1 LHTNKRTAKP
11 SKPLNCGFFGVN
23 LLLFA
28 NKGQIMN
35 KTADYVNRL
44 VDGNAL
50 NDRLSAKDKTLEKVR
65 AALSE
70 GIFNKWQSY
79 SFVFSLV
86 AKRKITMR
94 EVCEIAEVNGI
105 PSGVIKMRR
114 NDLKQ
119 LNKVMK

>member
-1 LHTNKRTAKP
+1 
-11 SKPLNCGFFGVN
+11 
-23 LLLFA
+23 
-28 NKGQIMN
+28 MN

-50 NDRLSAKDKTLEKVR
+50 NDRLSAKDKTLQKVR

-86 AKRKITMR
+86 DKRKITMR
-94 EVCEIAEVNGI
+94 EVCEIAELNGI
-105 PSGVIKMRR
+105 PSGVLESIQADNYPIKPET
-114 NDLKQ
+114 LQ
-119 LNKVMK
+119 LIKKLARGEPMPAKKGNT

>member
-1 LHTNKRTAKP
+1 MTAVLML
-11 SKPLNCGFFGVN
+11 SLNS
-23 LLLFA
+23 
-28 NKGQIMN
+28 MN

-50 NDRLSAKDKTLEKVR
+50 NDRLSAKDKTLQKVR

-86 AKRKITMR
+86 DKRKITMR
-94 EVCEIAEVNGI
+94 EVCEIAELNGI

>member
-1 LHTNKRTAKP
+1 
-11 SKPLNCGFFGVN
+11 
-23 LLLFA
+23 
-28 NKGQIMN
+28 MN

-44 VDGNAL
+44 IDSNAL
-50 NDRLSAKDKTLEKVR
+50 NDSLSAKDKTLEKVR

-86 AKRKITMR
+86 DKRKITMR

>member
-1 LHTNKRTAKP
+1 MLG
-11 SKPLNCGFFGVN
+11 LNS
-23 LLLFA
+23 
-28 NKGQIMN
+28 MN

-44 VDGNAL
+44 VDNNAL
-50 NDRLSAKDKTLEKVR
+50 NAKLTAKQKTVKKVE

-86 AKRKITMR
+86 DKRKITMR

-114 NDLKQ
+114 RDLNQ
-119 LNKVMK
+119 LNKGQ